1 MNCHSDRSRSECDG
15 EVEEPAFSLR
25 QGADVG
31 PAAAAQ
37 PGGRDQTNQTGEFM
51 KRKQE
56 KKKSE
61 MFDGLKQSLSQ
72 ALAYE
77 RGEKVSVRVSQLP
90 PPPKPLTAKQ
100 IRAIRQSFHVS
111 QAVFARLINVSL
123 NAVESW
129 EQGVRRPREATLKL
143 LTIAHK
149 HPEVLLS
156 AE

>member
-1 MNCHSDRSRSECDG
+1 
-15 EVEEPAFSLR
+15 
-25 QGADVG
+25 
-31 PAAAAQ
+31 
-37 PGGRDQTNQTGEFM
+37 M

-61 MFDGLKQSLSQ
+61 MFDGLKQSLSE

>member
-1 MNCHSDRSRSECDG
+1 
-15 EVEEPAFSLR
+15 
-25 QGADVG
+25 
-31 PAAAAQ
+31 
-37 PGGRDQTNQTGEFM
+37 M
-51 KRKQE
+51 KRKPT
-56 KKKSE
+56 KKPSP
-61 MFDGLKQSLSQ
+61 MFDDLKNSLSD
-72 ALAYE
+72 ALSYE
-77 RGEKVSVRVSQLP
+77 RGEKTSLRVSELP
-90 PPPKPLTAKQ
+90 PPPKPLSARQ
-100 IRAIRQSFHVS
+100 IRAIRQSFNVS